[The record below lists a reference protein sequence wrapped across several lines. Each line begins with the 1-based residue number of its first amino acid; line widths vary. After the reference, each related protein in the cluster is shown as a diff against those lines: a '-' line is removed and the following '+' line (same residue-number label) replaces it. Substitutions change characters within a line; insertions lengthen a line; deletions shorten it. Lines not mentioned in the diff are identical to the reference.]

1 MTAWTMTPRDKK
13 VLIIV
18 RCGNKSLHTNWVKSN
33 VNYDIILLPYEKVS
47 FLDSKNSILTKVS
60 KGQKWKSVYNYIL
73 DNIDFVIKYSHVWI
87 PDDDL
92 DSSAEI
98 LSAFFSAAQKENV
111 KLAQPSLTLDSFYSH
126 LITLSFPFSY
136 SRAVSFVEVMAPL
149 FSRDALL
156 DCLWTFNINE
166 SGWGLEELW
175 FKILSSKSDFKS
187 NNIVIYDCFSI
198 KHTRPV
204 GAQNRGLSKHSASPM
219 AELTKIQKYWNL
231 RNKRTVFSINYEYKA
246 HYPFTSSQKKSKY
259 FCKLINKNLIAMSAN
274 QSITFKR
281 RLGGT
286 QGTELSPVLVS
297 YILTQKFLYIFTII
311 REKYLKFFC
320 KDKCYE

>member
-1 MTAWTMTPRDKK
+1 MIPRDKK

-18 RCGNKSLHTNWVKSN
+18 RCGNKSLHTKWVKSN
-33 VNYDIILLPYEKVS
+33 VNYDIVLLPYEDTS
-47 FLDSKNSILTKVS
+47 FLAGENLILTKVS
-60 KGQKWKSVYNYIL
+60 KGQKWKSIYNYII
-73 DNIDFVIKYSHVWI
+73 DNIDFVANYSHVWF

-98 LSAFFSAAQKENV
+98 LTAFFSAAQKESV

-156 DCLWTFNINE
+156 DCLWTFNLNE

-175 FKILSSKSDFKS
+175 FKILSSKSDF
-187 NNIVIYDCFSI
+187 NNNQIIIYDCFSI

-204 GAQNRGLSKHSASPM
+204 GAQNRGLSKQSKSPV
-219 AELTKIQKYWNL
+219 AEKIRIQKCWNL
-231 RNKRTVFSINYEYKA
+231 QNNRTIFSINYEHKT
-246 HYPFTSSQKKSKY
+246 HYPFSISQRKSKH
-259 FCKLINKNLIAMSAN
+259 FCKIINKNLIAMSKE

-286 QGTELSPVLVS
+286 QGKELSPVSTS
-297 YILTQKFLYIFTII
+297 YLLTQRFLYIFWAIS
-311 REKYLKFFC
+311 EKYLNFYVE
-320 KDKCYE
+320 DKYYK

>member
-1 MTAWTMTPRDKK
+1 MVPRDKK

-33 VNYDIILLPYEKVS
+33 VNYDIVLLPYENVT
-47 FLDSKNSILTKVS
+47 FLDQENSILTKVS
-60 KGQKWKSVYNYIL
+60 KGQKWKSIYNYII
-73 DNIDFVIKYSHVWI
+73 DNIDFVTNYSHVWF

-98 LSAFFSAAQKENV
+98 LTAFFSAAQKESV

-156 DCLWTFNINE
+156 DCLWTFNLNE

-175 FKILSSKSDFKS
+175 FKILSSKTDFKS
-187 NNIVIYDCFSI
+187 NHIIIYDCFSI

-204 GAQNRGLSKHSASPM
+204 GAQNRGLSKHSESPV
-219 AELTKIQKYWNL
+219 AEKTRMRKYWNL
-231 RNKRTVFSINYEYKA
+231 RNNRTIFSINYEHKSY
-246 HYPFTSSQKKSKY
+246 YPFSSFQRKSKY
-259 FCKLINKNLIAMSAN
+259 FCQIINKNLIAMSKN

-281 RLGGT
+281 RLGGI
-286 QGTELSPVLVS
+286 QGKELSPVSTS
-297 YILTQKFLYIFTII
+297 YLLTQKFLYIFWAI
-311 REKYLKFFC
+311 REKYLDCFC
-320 KDKCYE
+320 RR